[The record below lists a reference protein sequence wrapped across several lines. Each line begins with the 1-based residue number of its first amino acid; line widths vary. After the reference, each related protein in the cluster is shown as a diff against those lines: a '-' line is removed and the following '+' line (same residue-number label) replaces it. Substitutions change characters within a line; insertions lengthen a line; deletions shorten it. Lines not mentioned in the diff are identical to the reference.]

1 MTDIS
6 QSSMIVIGSLCTAS
20 HYVYADVE
28 GSFIELKT
36 EFKKKREKR
45 RWKET
50 KCDLRMHFLLV
61 DLYHS
66 SIW

>member
-1 MTDIS
+1 MKVAMTDIS

-45 RWKET
+45 R
-50 KCDLRMHFLLV
+50 
-61 DLYHS
+61 
-66 SIW
+66 